1 MIMSN
6 DITTIQQ
13 FSVAEIAQM
22 GRIITESGFYG
33 YKKPEEAMALML
45 QAQADGVHPAKAAQE
60 YHIINGRPSLK
71 AQAMQSRFQMAGGK
85 TKWIERTDKKCVL
98 ELSHP
103 QGGELTVTWTIEKA
117 NAAGLT
123 GNPTWKKFPASMLSA
138 RCISEGVRALFPAC
152 LGGLYT
158 PEEEDDISFER
169 RQNDPLPGHQE
180 VKAEEPAQAPAKS
193 GKKEFKDKLIA
204 LKEENAVAFK
214 HLVNMLKAKGWEDS
228 NKVPANEYKTV
239 LSWWNECVQMAQIES
254 IGTETEEVEN
264 G

>member
-1 MIMSN
+1 MSN
-6 DITTIQQ
+6 EITTTQQ

-85 TKWIERTDKKCVL
+85 TKWIKRTDKECVL

-117 NAAGLT
+117 QAAGLT
-123 GNPTWKKFPASMLSA
+123 DNPTWKKFPASMLSA

-169 RQNDPLPGHQE
+169 KQNADPLPGHQE
-180 VKAEEPAQAPAKS
+180 VKVDEQPAPAKS
-193 GKKEFKDKLIA
+193 PKKEFKERLLA
-204 LKEENAVAFK
+204 LKTENENAFK
-214 HLVNMLKAKGWEDS
+214 HLVEMLKAKGWEDS
-228 NKVPANEYKTV
+228 NKVPASEYKTV
-239 LSWWNECVQMAQIES
+239 ISWWNECVQMAQIES
-254 IGTETEEVEN
+254 IGTDSNEVEN